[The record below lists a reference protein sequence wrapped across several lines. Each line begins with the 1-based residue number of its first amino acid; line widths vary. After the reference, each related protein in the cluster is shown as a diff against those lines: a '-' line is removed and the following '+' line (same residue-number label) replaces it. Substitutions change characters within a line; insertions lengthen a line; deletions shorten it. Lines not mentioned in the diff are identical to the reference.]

1 MLKFLFIILN
11 SLIISGTVNF
21 SVDMSNI
28 DFPND
33 NYQSAVVNGSWN
45 SWSGWGLT
53 LNDDNEDGIY
63 EGVLEVENGTYEY
76 VIALTGTEDNWSGW
90 GQTINAPIGSSCDW
104 NPNDQWANYG
114 FNINDNDTVTILKNL
129 KKKGKI
135 HISLAKKRKLYYDEC
150 FLVIIIYVLQ
160 STE

>member
-11 SLIISGTVNF
+11 SLIISATVNF

-33 NYQSAVVNGSWN
+33 SYQSAVVNGSWN
-45 SWSGWGLT
+45 SWSGWGVT

-90 GQTINAPIGSSCDW
+90 GQTINAPIGSSVTGTQMISGLTMDLTLITLTL
-104 NPNDQWANYG
+104 
-114 FNINDNDTVTILKNL
+114 INRTVLEIAIL
-129 KKKGKI
+129 I
-135 HISLAKKRKLYYDEC
+135 
-150 FLVIIIYVLQ
+150 V
-160 STE
+160 